1 LVFILFIYQAVSNNK
16 WLPSFELKNV
26 QYTVYTL
33 RILYLY
39 INLPEASVFTQKSLW
54 GVCDNHFQT
63 IKLNEC
69 DSAFFNNL
77 FNMPRAF
84 ECSRKFCDGFM
95 DCLLHPNFFNDVL
108 KNSKLLLNSSKNLIG
123 FSIFKNT

>member
-39 INLPEASVFTQKSLW
+39 INLPEASVFTQKTPLGCLW
-54 GVCDNHFQT
+54 QSFPNDK
-63 IKLNEC
+63 IKWVW
-69 DSAFFNNL
+69 
-77 FNMPRAF
+77 R
-84 ECSRKFCDGFM
+84 
-95 DCLLHPNFFNDVL
+95 
-108 KNSKLLLNSSKNLIG
+108 
-123 FSIFKNT
+123 SIF